1 MIKRRP
7 HTTRGCVDVSYRYFP
22 LHLLSIIFTI
32 TLVSCTGLPTQ
43 NIDLHAQ
50 NIDQLTQITD
60 DFGVPMTLVP
70 AGEFKIAGWDGER
83 GGISI
88 LTYVDNF
95 YIDIYEVTNRRY
107 AECVGDSVC
116 TLPKITTSYNDDTFL
131 DHPVVFV
138 TWDMAQTYCQWR
150 GARLPSKAEW
160 EKGASDE
167 LASVEYYWGDESPV
181 CQVGARLGA
190 EIDKNTDFVTGTEVV
205 GSHAPNI
212 FGLYDM
218 TGNVWEWVQDPYVG
232 DAYRYSPSFVS
243 FLRMASWSGYGPV
256 YKRFLCGFR
265 CARSS

>member
-1 MIKRRP
+1 ML
-7 HTTRGCVDVSYRYFP
+7 VLYRCFS
-22 LHLLSIIFTI
+22 LQLI
-32 TLVSCTGLPTQ
+32 LVFFILPVVACTNLPDQ
-43 NIDLHAQ
+43 NIELSDQ
-50 NIDQLTQITD
+50 NTDQLAQIID
-60 DFGVPMTLVP
+60 DFGLPMALVP
-70 AGEFKIAGWDGER
+70 AGDFKIAGWDGER
-83 GGISI
+83 GEPSVS
-88 LTYVDNF
+88 TYVDNF

-116 TLPKITTSYNDDTFL
+116 ALPKITTSYTNEKFL

-167 LASVEYYWGDESPV
+167 LAMVEYYWGDESPV
-181 CQVGARLGA
+181 CQVGSRLGA
-190 EIDKNTDFVTGTEVV
+190 EIDENADYATGTEAV

-232 DAYRYSPSFVS
+232 GAYRNSPSFVS

-265 CARSS
+265 CARSP